1 MIWPPSVFRTYNERK
16 EKALATETGV
26 VVYSANSEPFFD
38 METLCDYLGTDVEFL
53 QAVLTNI
60 KACYHTFYID
70 KDTKKITPYKEGLRL
85 REVNAPCKGLKRWQ
99 LRLME
104 FFNVFPKHDCNYAFM
119 EGKNIKAAAESIAD
133 KDTLLHI
140 DLKDFFPSHSV
151 LYLLN
156 CLSKLVKAKGWVIS
170 KDALNAVVRLCCLNN
185 HCLPQGSPA
194 SPLLTIICNYRMD
207 ERLKAVATKYG
218 LEYSRYADDLWF
230 GSPTP
235 FKFNLKQCIND
246 LKDAVHPFNI
256 NFKKL
261 NVMRERA
268 VPLLEGY
275 KVTPS
280 RLLTSTQWGILTNEI
295 KSKLPN
301 GVTAKLSSTNGKI
314 LIEFDTRPE
323 IPADEIKAFG
333 NALVTTESD
342 KLQGITFAVKPKLFY
357 IQSVKKCLGMHLT
370 GDQVKF
376 PRKKFNELR
385 LHAFLMGRQRAM
397 FRFANRHK
405 GNELSFAVD
414 RVLRAFSERK
424 TSGAKNFRNM
434 YKQPMNRRVFNG
446 KVAFLASIDPEKAA
460 KIRAEEEQSFRR
472 CSEQLRN
479 YCVTNGLGNMLGY

>member
-1 MIWPPSVFRTYNERK
+1 MIWPPSVLRAYNDNKNKRADIESG
-16 EKALATETGV
+16 AS
-26 VVYSANSEPFFD
+26 VYKVGAEPFFD
-38 METLCDYLGTDVEFL
+38 VETLCDYLGTNMAFL
-53 QAVLTNI
+53 KAVLSNI

-104 FFNVFPKHDCNYAFM
+104 FFNEFPKHNCNYAFM
-119 EGKNIKAAAESIAD
+119 EGKSIKAAAESIAD

-156 CLSKLVKAKGWVIS
+156 CLTSLVKAKGWTIS
-170 KDALNAVVRLCCLNN
+170 KEALNVVVRLCCLSN
-185 HCLPQGSPA
+185 HSLPQGSPA

-207 ERLKAVATKYG
+207 ERLKAVADKYG
-218 LEYSRYADDLWF
+218 MEYSRYADDLWF
-230 GSPTP
+230 GSPTT
-235 FKFNLKQCIND
+235 FKFNLKQCINE

-275 KVTPS
+275 KITPS
-280 RLLTSTQWGILTNEI
+280 KLLSSAQWGLLSAAI
-295 KSKLPN
+295 KSKLPEGIN
-301 GVTAKLSSTNGKI
+301 AKLSCSNGKI
-314 LIEFDTRPE
+314 TIDFVTRPE
-323 IPADEIKAFG
+323 IPADQIKSFG
-333 NALVTTESD
+333 MSLIDTGES
-342 KLQGITFAVKPKLFY
+342 KLSGIDFEVKPKLFY

-370 GDQVKF
+370 QSTVKF

-397 FRFANRHK
+397 FRFANTYK
-405 GNELSFAVD
+405 NKEVSYAVD
-414 RVLRAFSERK
+414 RILKAFSERK
-424 TSGAKNFRNM
+424 TANAKDFRNM

-460 KIRAEEEQSFRR
+460 KIREEEHQSFVR
-472 CSEQLRN
+472 CSNQLQQ
-479 YCVTNGLGNMLGY
+479 YCISNGVHSVLNR